1 MDLDQQAV
9 LSTAL
14 ERAEALASSDEEA
27 LRRLHAPSL
36 RWTTHTG
43 EVLDRE
49 GYIAGNIGGSLI
61 WRSQNLEDVHIEVY
75 GDCAVLTGVVVDDIE
90 RDGRPSTFRLRLI
103 QVWARNRDGT
113 WRCVAGHAGPK
124 LR

>member
-9 LSTAL
+9 LRAAL

-27 LRRLHAPSL
+27 LRQLHAPSL

-49 GYIAGNIGGSLI
+49 RYIAGNVSGLLI
-61 WRSQNLEDVHIEVY
+61 WRSQNLEDVQIEVY
-75 GDCAVLTGVVVDDIE
+75 GDCGVLTGVVVDDVE
-90 RDGRPSTFRLRLI
+90 RDGQGSTFRLRLT
-103 QVWARNRDGT
+103 QVWARDRDGT

-124 LR
+124 LG